1 MANKQI
7 TTQDLDFD
15 KIKSNLKTFLQ
26 GQSDLSDYNFEGSGL
41 SLILDVLAYNT
52 HYNSLYLNL
61 AVNESFLDSAVI
73 RNSVVSKAFE
83 LGYLPKSAT
92 SAKAIVNVTLT
103 NVTGNPGVLTIPALT
118 AFNTSLNGTNY
129 SFYNM
134 DASVAPNING
144 TYQFSNITIVEGT
157 PLTQTYTVSDN
168 TKYVISNANCDISTI
183 SVDVYENPNT
193 TTKVNFTRSTDI
205 LNVTATDTV
214 FFLKEIDG
222 GKYEVQFGNDRI
234 GKAVSNGNIVVIN
247 YFTSKKAAA
256 NGAKVFTSPNLST
269 NAIITTLYQS
279 QGGSDVESIDDI
291 KFNAPRLFNSTNRAV
306 TAEDYRSLLIARFPN
321 IASINVWGGED
332 NLPPVYGSIF
342 ISILPKSNSVL
353 TSTEKDVIVN
363 DILKS
368 RKMVTITPKF
378 IDPFYLNVRLNTT
391 IYYDPHATSKSANEL
406 IILATNAI
414 LDYNT
419 ANLRKFDSVLRYSK
433 LIAAIDDSDS
443 AINSNITT
451 LVVDRALSVKFNV
464 NTNYTFHIDNPIYNA
479 GVPEDSVTSNGFYV
493 FGDSTNIQ
501 YLKDDGFGII
511 QRYYLD
517 PVSLKPIVTNVNQG
531 TVTYSSGS
539 ISLTNLHITRLASN
553 YLTLTFKLQSN
564 DVVSVRDHV
573 VNIDSSLL
581 TVTAIPET
589 ANSGLVH
596 TFTPSR

>member
-15 KIKSNLKTFLQ
+15 NIKSNLKTFFQ
-26 GQSDLSDYNFEGSGL
+26 GQTDLSDYNFEGSGL
-41 SLILDVLAYNT
+41 SLLLDVLAYNT

-92 SAKAIVNVTLT
+92 SAKAIIDVTLT
-103 NVTGNPGVLTIPALT
+103 SVSGNPGIVSIPALT
-118 AFNTSLNGTNY
+118 AFNTTVNGSGF

-134 DASVAPNING
+134 EPSIATNVNG
-144 TYQFSNITIVEGT
+144 VYKFSNITITEGT
-157 PLTQTYTVSDN
+157 PLTQTYVVSDN
-168 TKYVISNANCDISTI
+168 TVYTISNVNCDISTI
-183 SVDVYENPNT
+183 SIDVYDSPNS
-193 TTKVNFTRSTDI
+193 TTKTKYTRSTDI

-234 GKAVSNGNIVVIN
+234 GKSVSPGNIVVVN
-247 YFTSKKAAA
+247 YFVSKKDAA
-256 NGAKVFTSPNLST
+256 NGARLFTSPNLST
-269 NAIITTLYQS
+269 NATIVTLYQS
-279 QGGSDVESIDDI
+279 QGGSDIESIDDI

-306 TAEDYRSLLIARFPN
+306 TAEDYRSLLLARFPN

-332 NLPPVYGSIF
+332 NLPPIYGSVF
-342 ISILPKSNSVL
+342 ISILPKTNSVL
-353 TSTEKDVIVN
+353 TSTEKDIIVN

-378 IDPFYLNVRLNTT
+378 VDPFYLNVRLNTT
-391 IYYDPHATSKSANEL
+391 IYYDPHTTSKTANEL
-406 IILATNAI
+406 SAIATNAI
-414 LDYNT
+414 NDYNT
-419 ANLRKFDSVLRYSK
+419 ANLRQFDSVLRYSK
-433 LIAAIDDSDS
+433 LVAAIDNSDS
-443 AINSNITT
+443 AITSNITT

-464 NTNYTFHIDNPIYNA
+464 NTNYKFHIDNPIYAA
-479 GVPEDSVTSNGFYV
+479 GVPEDAVTSNGFYV
-493 FGDSTNIQ
+493 FGDSTNVQ
-501 YLKDDGFGII
+501 YLKDDGYGTIV
-511 QRYYLD
+511 RYYLD
-517 PVSLKPIVTNVNQG
+517 PVSLNPIVTNTNQG
-531 TVTYSSGS
+531 TVTYSNGT
-539 ISLTNLHITRLASN
+539 IRLTNFHITRLASN

-573 VNIDSSLL
+573 VNIDPSLL
-581 TVTAIPET
+581 TVTSIPET

-596 TFTPSR
+596 TFTASR

>member
-15 KIKSNLKTFLQ
+15 NIKSNLKTFLQ

-41 SLILDVLAYNT
+41 SLLLDVLAYNT

-92 SAKAIVNVTLT
+92 SAKSVVNITLT
-103 NVTGNPGVLTIPALT
+103 NVNDNPGVLTIPALT
-118 AFNTSLNGTNY
+118 AFNSNVNGTTY
-129 SFYNM
+129 SFYNL
-134 DASVAPNING
+134 DASIAPNING
-144 TYQFSNITIVEGT
+144 TYQFNNIIITEGT
-157 PLTQTYTVSDN
+157 PLTQSYVVSDTAN
-168 TKYVISNANCDISTI
+168 YIISNKDCDISTI

-193 TTKVNFTRSTDI
+193 TTKVKYTRATDI
-205 LNVTATDTV
+205 LNVTSTDTV

-222 GKYEVQFGNDRI
+222 GKYEVQFGNNRI
-234 GKAVSNGNIVVIN
+234 GKSVSNGNVITIN
-247 YFTSKKAAA
+247 YFVSKKDAA
-256 NGAKVFTSPNLST
+256 NGAKVFTTPTLST
-269 NAIITTLYQS
+269 NAIVTTLYQS

-342 ISILPKSNSVL
+342 ISILPKFNSVL
-353 TSTEKDVIVN
+353 TFTEKDVIVN

-378 IDPFYLNVRLNTT
+378 VDPFYLNVRMNTT
-391 IYYDPHATSKSANEL
+391 IYYDPNTTSKSANEL
-406 IILATNAI
+406 AVIATNAI

-443 AINSNITT
+443 AISSNITT

-493 FGDSTNIQ
+493 FGDSTNVQ

>member
-1 MANKQI
+1 VANKQI

-26 GQSDLSDYNFEGSGL
+26 GQTDLSDYNFEGSGL
-41 SLILDVLAYNT
+41 SLLLDVLAYNT
-52 HYNSLYLNL
+52 HYNNLYLNL

-92 SAKAIVNVTLT
+92 SAKAVVNITLT
-103 NVTGNPGVLTIPALT
+103 NVSGNPGIVSIPSLT
-118 AFNTSLNGTNY
+118 AFNTTVNGSNF

-134 DASVAPNING
+134 EPSVATSVNG
-144 TYQFSNITIVEGT
+144 IYKFSDLVITEGT

-168 TKYVISNANCDISTI
+168 TTYTISNTNVDISTI
-183 SVDVYENPNT
+183 SVDVYDSLNS
-193 TTKVNFTRSTDI
+193 TTKVKYTRSTDI

-214 FFLKEIDG
+214 FFLKEIEG

-234 GKAVSNGNIVVIN
+234 GKSVSPGNIVVIN
-247 YFTSKKAAA
+247 YFVSKKATA
-256 NGAKVFTSPNLST
+256 NGARLFTSPNLST
-269 NAIITTLYQS
+269 NATIVTLYQS
-279 QGGSDVESIDDI
+279 QGGSDMESIDDI

-306 TAEDYRSLLIARFPN
+306 TAEDYRSLLLARFPN

-332 NLPPVYGSIF
+332 NLPPVYGSVF

-378 IDPFYLNVRLNTT
+378 VDPFYLNIRLTT
-391 IYYDPHATSKSANEL
+391 AIYYDPNNTSKTANEL
-406 IILATNAI
+406 SVIATNAI

-419 ANLRKFDSVLRYSK
+419 ANLRQFDSVLRYSK
-433 LIAAIDDSDS
+433 LIAAIDNSDS
-443 AINSNITT
+443 AITGNITT
-451 LVVDRALSVKFNV
+451 LVVDRNLSVKFNV
-464 NTNYTFHIDNPIYNA
+464 NTNYTFHIDNPIYSA
-479 GVPEDSVTSNGFYV
+479 GVPEDAVTSNGFYV
-493 FGDSTNIQ
+493 FGDSTNVQ
-501 YLKDDGFGII
+501 YLKDDGYGII
-511 QRYYLD
+511 QRYYID
-517 PVSLKPIVTNVNQG
+517 PISLKPVVTNTNQG
-531 TVTYSSGS
+531 TVDYSIGK
-539 ISLTNLHITRLASN
+539 ISLTNFHITRLASN
-553 YLTLTFKLQSN
+553 YMALTFKLQSN

-573 VNIDSSLL
+573 VNIDPSLL
-581 TVTAIPET
+581 TVTAIPES

-596 TFTPSR
+596 TFTASR

>member
-41 SLILDVLAYNT
+41 SLLLDVLAYNT

-92 SAKAIVNVTLT
+92 SSKSVVNVTLT
-103 NVTGNPGVLTIPALT
+103 NVNGNPGVLTIPALT
-118 AFNTSLNGTNY
+118 AFNSNVNGTNY
-129 SFYNM
+129 SFYNL

-144 TYQFSNITIVEGT
+144 TYQFNNITITEGT
-157 PLTQTYTVSDN
+157 PLTQSYVVSDTTN
-168 TKYVISNANCDISTI
+168 YIISNKDCDISTI

-193 TTKVNFTRSTDI
+193 TTKVKYTRATDI

-222 GKYEVQFGNDRI
+222 GKYEVQFGNNRI
-234 GKAVSNGNIVVIN
+234 GKSVSNGNVITIN
-247 YFTSKKAAA
+247 YFVSKKDAA
-256 NGAKVFTSPNLST
+256 NGAKVFTTPTLST
-269 NAIITTLYQS
+269 NAIVTTLYQS
-279 QGGSDVESIDDI
+279 QGGSDIESIDDI

-342 ISILPKSNSVL
+342 ISILPKFNSVL

-378 IDPFYLNVRLNTT
+378 VDPFYLNVRMNTT
-391 IYYDPHATSKSANEL
+391 IYYDPNTTSKSANEL
-406 IILATNAI
+406 AVIATNAI

-419 ANLRKFDSVLRYSK
+419 VNLRKFDSVLRYSK

-464 NTNYTFHIDNPIYNA
+464 NTNYTFHIDNPIYSA

-493 FGDSTNIQ
+493 FGDLTNVQ

-517 PVSLKPIVTNVNQG
+517 PVSLKPIVTNANQG
-531 TVTYSSGS
+531 TVTYSNGT
-539 ISLTNLHITRLASN
+539 ISLTNLHVTRLASN

-564 DVVSVRDHV
+564 DIVSVRDHV

-596 TFTPSR
+596 TFTASR

>member
-15 KIKSNLKTFLQ
+15 KIKSNLKTFFQ
-26 GQSDLSDYNFEGSGL
+26 GQTDLSDYNFEGSGL
-41 SLILDVLAYNT
+41 SLLLDVLAYNT

-92 SAKAIVNVTLT
+92 SAKAIVNITLI

-118 AFNTSLNGTNY
+118 SFNTSMNGTNY
-129 SFYNM
+129 SFYNL
-134 DASVAPNING
+134 DASIAPNING
-144 TYQFSNITIVEGT
+144 TYQFNNVTITEGT
-157 PLTQTYTVSDN
+157 PLTQSYVVSDN
-168 TKYVISNANCDISTI
+168 TTYQILNTNCDISTI
-183 SVDVYENPNT
+183 SVDVYESPNT
-193 TTKVNFTRSTDI
+193 TTKVKYTRATDI
-205 LNVTATDTV
+205 LNVTSTDTV

-234 GKAVSNGNIVVIN
+234 GKSVSNGNVVVIN
-247 YFTSKKAAA
+247 YFTSKKSAA
-256 NGAKVFTSPNLST
+256 NGAKVFTSPTLST
-269 NAIITTLYQS
+269 NAIVTTLYQS
-279 QGGSDVESIDDI
+279 QGGSDIESIDDI

-342 ISILPKSNSVL
+342 ISILPKFNSVL

-378 IDPFYLNVRLNTT
+378 VDPFYLNVRMNTT
-391 IYYDPHATSKSANEL
+391 IYYDPNTTSKSANEL
-406 IILATNAI
+406 AVIATNAI

-419 ANLRKFDSVLRYSK
+419 VNLRKFDSVLRYSK

-464 NTNYTFHIDNPIYNA
+464 NTNYTFHIDNPIYSA

-493 FGDSTNIQ
+493 FGDSTNVQ

-517 PVSLKPIVTNVNQG
+517 PVSLKPIVTNANQG

-539 ISLTNLHITRLASN
+539 ISLTNLHVTRLASN

-596 TFTPSR
+596 TFTASR

>member
-41 SLILDVLAYNT
+41 SLLLDVLAYNT

-92 SAKAIVNVTLT
+92 SAKSVVNITLT
-103 NVTGNPGVLTIPALT
+103 NVNGNPGVLTIPALT
-118 AFNTSLNGTNY
+118 AFNSNVNGTNY
-129 SFYNM
+129 SFYNL
-134 DASVAPNING
+134 DASIAPNING
-144 TYQFSNITIVEGT
+144 TYQFNNITITEGT
-157 PLTQTYTVSDN
+157 PLTQSYVVSDTTN
-168 TKYVISNANCDISTI
+168 YIISNKDCDISTI

-193 TTKVNFTRSTDI
+193 TTKVKYTRATDI
-205 LNVTATDTV
+205 LNVTATDAV

-222 GKYEVQFGNDRI
+222 GKYEVQFGNNRI
-234 GKAVSNGNIVVIN
+234 GKSVSNGNVITIN
-247 YFTSKKAAA
+247 YFVSKKDAA
-256 NGAKVFTSPNLST
+256 NGAKVFTTPTLST
-269 NAIITTLYQS
+269 NAIVTTLYQS

-342 ISILPKSNSVL
+342 ISILPKFNSVL

-378 IDPFYLNVRLNTT
+378 VDPFYLNARMNTT
-391 IYYDPHATSKSANEL
+391 IYYDPNTTSKSANEL
-406 IILATNAI
+406 AVIATNAI

-464 NTNYTFHIDNPIYNA
+464 NTNYTFHIDNPIYSA

-493 FGDSTNIQ
+493 FGDSTNVQ

-517 PVSLKPIVTNVNQG
+517 PVSLKPIVTNANQG

-539 ISLTNLHITRLASN
+539 ISLTNLHVTRLASN